1 MEQTKCVKCLKDITK
16 QEGVNTSKGLLCKSC
31 AEKGKKKKIVTII
44 ISSIL
49 LLLTIIGIVFY
60 FLPDRNDIH
69 GFDGVDAIQDS
80 INIVVDEPIK
90 IFSIENAVA
99 MSSPVVVGQTI
110 DNIESFKKIFA
121 NNVQNAEKNNAS
133 SVIIPNICVLYNL
146 NSVRLTEVD
155 KYLLQE
161 YAQAYLQT
169 NKQATIV
176 IDGYACN
183 LGTNDVNNRISKQ
196 RADFVYNELVS
207 LGIPTEK
214 IETHWYGKT
223 KNGEFSYSR
232 NKEYRRVNISIK

>member
-31 AEKGKKKKIVTII
+31 AEKRKKLVVIIV
-44 ISSIL
+44 SGIL
-49 LLLTIIGIVFY
+49 LSLAIAAIVFY
-60 FLPDRNDIH
+60 FLSDRNDIH
-69 GFDGVDAIQDS
+69 GFDGVDTIQDS

-133 SVIIPNICVLYNL
+133 SVIIPNICVLYDL

-196 RADFVYNELVS
+196 RADFVYDELVS

-223 KNGEFSYSR
+223 KNEEFSYSR